1 MQTFIKKYI
10 GDKAFYRRLLSVM
23 VPVLIQ
29 NVITNFV
36 SLLDNI
42 MVGTIGTES
51 MSGVAIVNQLLF
63 VFNLCIFGGLSG
75 AGIFTA
81 QYYGSGDQEGVRY
94 TIRIKYIVGLAAS
107 VLFGAAFILFGDDL
121 IGLFLHEGEI
131 GLDLEAT
138 LAFGKDYLWIMLV
151 QMLPF
156 AVMQVYGSTLR
167 ECGETLVPMKAGI
180 IAIFVNLILNYILIF
195 GKLGLPALGVVGAA
209 IATVIA
215 RFVECGIIV
224 IWAHRHTKEHPYI
237 KGLYRNFRIP
247 SDVLKKV
254 AIKGLPLLVNE
265 LLWSAG
271 MTTLNQCYSVRGL
284 EVVSAINISSTVSN
298 LFFCAF
304 FATGTTVAIIV
315 GQLLGAGELE
325 RAVDEDRKIIAFA
338 VALSGTV
345 GIIMAIVA
353 PLIPNLYNTELE
365 VRALATSFLLIVAAF
380 MPFSAFTNASYFT
393 LRSGGKTVITFLFD
407 CVFLWTINIPLAMIL
422 VYLTDL
428 PILPLYACI
437 QSVELIKVVLGYILL
452 KRRSWVNN
460 LVEKE

>member
-1 MQTFIKKYI
+1 M
-10 GDKAFYRRLLSVM
+10 
-23 VPVLIQ
+23 
-29 NVITNFV
+29 
-36 SLLDNI
+36 
-42 MVGTIGTES
+42 
-51 MSGVAIVNQLLF
+51 
-63 VFNLCIFGGLSG
+63 
-75 AGIFTA
+75 
-81 QYYGSGDQEGVRY
+81 
-94 TIRIKYIVGLAAS
+94 
-107 VLFGAAFILFGDDL
+107 
-121 IGLFLHEGEI
+121 
-131 GLDLEAT
+131 
-138 LAFGKDYLWIMLV
+138 
-151 QMLPF
+151 
-156 AVMQVYGSTLR
+156 
-167 ECGETLVPMKAGI
+167 
-180 IAIFVNLILNYILIF
+180 
-195 GKLGLPALGVVGAA
+195 
-209 IATVIA
+209 
-215 RFVECGIIV
+215 
-224 IWAHRHTKEHPYI
+224 
-237 KGLYRNFRIP
+237 
-247 SDVLKKV
+247 
-254 AIKGLPLLVNE
+254 NE

-353 PLIPNLYNTELE
+353 PLIPNLYNTEPE